1 MGNNN
6 INKETSEEKKHVLIW
21 IDKKVNN
28 EENTNYIKYIQSD
41 LNFQVF
47 GFDSVKKSYEKLKK
61 LEFIDTYIICSGKKY
76 IKLVEMLKK
85 NINELMICPKII
97 VFTLNKE
104 KYYKRNFDNKDLS
117 LDDPF
122 YNLGGVEDQ
131 FIDIIK
137 FLKKEKTN
145 NTIELDKKAD
155 NLIVNILQY
164 NVNKKNKEIKK
175 LKSDDSKDSHEEDYE
190 KFFSSIYNENI
201 GSKVNYYI
209 SPEIKNKFNEIDDK
223 IVFSPKNIDY
233 IDNEPYPFPSD
244 KLNNISDEKF
254 LFPSVNKNII
264 SGEHSPFPSE
274 NKINK
279 EEKNHL
285 CLHIKNDIL
294 NPFNDSNEDQLD
306 IIKNFEDGNKDES
319 IQYNF
324 ENISNFRQLILP
336 IFLYIYIANPKAT
349 EISKFNH
356 YILTHY
362 SKVQKLVDLINQ
374 IFIGYQIPNEIT
386 SKYWARAY
394 SADTNFYKEMNKDLR
409 IDKFDKYLTFIHM
422 MYNGVKIKSFSFNPN
437 CKLYRG
443 AIFAQKEIDNLE
455 LSLKNKSSNF
465 PSSIFYSKS
474 FFSFSKNKK
483 IAKSFIEKKDNCHVG
498 LCLALIIIEEFTEGA
513 INCPGCADIKK
524 FSFFKKEEEILVFP
538 FTCFEVKSIEKKED
552 KDINKTYYII
562 HLDYLGKY
570 KEKFNGKDPDDL
582 IEEIPEESLYAQ
594 QVFST
599 DIIDGKYKGK
609 FFKKKSEYV
618 DNNNNDSVIF
628 CENDIKKKKEIL
640 IT

>member
-223 IVFSPKNIDY
+223 ILFSPKNIDY

-409 IDKFDKYLTFIHM
+409 LDKFDKYLTFIHM

>member
-6 INKETSEEKKHVLIW
+6 SNKETSEEKKHVLIW

-409 IDKFDKYLTFIHM
+409 LDKFDKYLTFIHM